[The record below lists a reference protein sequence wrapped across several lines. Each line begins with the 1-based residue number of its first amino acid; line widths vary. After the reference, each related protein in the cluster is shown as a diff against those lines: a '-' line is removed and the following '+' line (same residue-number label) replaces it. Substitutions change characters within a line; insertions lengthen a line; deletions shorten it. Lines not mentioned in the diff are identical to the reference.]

1 MVSPQTSRWLRRT
14 LIVVLVLANI
24 AVFGVYFGVKHIA
37 STIDSALNRDPDVGN
52 ALTPTTQRPS
62 GTASPGE
69 TIPRP
74 AVTFLVIGSDSR
86 AGTSDLQGNFGN
98 SVGQRADVIM
108 LLKVFPDENRA
119 QIVSI
124 PRDLKVEIEG
134 HATNRVNAAF
144 AFGGGELM
152 VKTVQSTTGI
162 PINHYMEVDFAGFAA
177 IVEELGGVRI
187 SFPYPARDLTSGF
200 HADAGTQTLDGSMAL
215 AYARSRHYEEQIDG
229 TWKSVDASDIG
240 RTRRQQQLILA
251 ILSEL
256 KRPSSIADATALINS
271 FASHVTVDST
281 LTQGDIVDLAWAL
294 RSIGQSGIETATLPT
309 YGKMVDGRSYQIQK
323 EPEATA
329 LLSAFAVG
337 DPLSTSTA
345 QSIRVQVLNGN
356 GVAGAAAA
364 MAAKIE
370 GDGVD
375 IVAVGDATRNDYAT
389 TQIIAAPE
397 NLAWARAIAEQV
409 GVGEAVPGTVPSS
422 VDVLVIVGRD
432 ANN

>member
-1 MVSPQTSRWLRRT
+1 MVSPRTSRWLRRT
-14 LIVVLVLANI
+14 LIVVLVFANI
-24 AVFGVYFGVKHIA
+24 VVFGVYFGAKHIA
-37 STIDSALNRDPDVGN
+37 STINDVIKRTDIGDV
-52 ALTPTTQRPS
+52 LTPTTEHPN
-62 GTASPGE
+62 GTVSPGE

-86 AGTSDLQGNFGN
+86 EGTSDLEGNFGN

-108 LLKVFPDENRA
+108 LLKVFPDEDRA

-124 PRDLKVEIEG
+124 PRDLKVEIDG

-152 VKTVQSTTGI
+152 VKTVQDTTGI

-177 IVEELGGVRI
+177 IVNELGGVEL
-187 SFPYPARDLTSGF
+187 SFPYPARDLHSGF
-200 HADAGTQTLDGSMAL
+200 RVDAGTQTLDGSMAL
-215 AYARSRHYEEQIDG
+215 AYARSRHYQEQIDG
-229 TWKSVDASDIG
+229 SWKSVDASDIG

-256 KRPSSIADATALINS
+256 KRPSSIADATSLIQS

-281 LTQGDIVDLAWAL
+281 LTQNDIVELAWSL
-294 RSIGQSGIETATLPT
+294 RSLGQSGIETATLPT
-309 YGKMVDGRSYQIQK
+309 YSKMVDGRSYQIQK

-329 LLSAFAVG
+329 LLEAFAVG
-337 DPLSTSTA
+337 DPLSATTA
-345 QSIRVQVLNGN
+345 ETIRVQVLNGN
-356 GVAGAAAA
+356 GAQGAAAA
-364 MAAKIE
+364 MAAKLG
-370 GDGVD
+370 GDGIEV
-375 IVAVGDATRNDYAT
+375 VGVGDATRDDYAT

-397 NLAWARAIAEQV
+397 NLAWARAVAEQA
-409 GVGEAVPGTVPSS
+409 GVGEAVPGTVPKS

-432 ANN
+432 ADS